1 MRVEAWFLHKW
12 FEVIGL
18 FLCVCMCVCVC
29 VTDRVNV
36 RKKDSEEN
44 SHCCPQQPNLSSSAL
59 LTMKLPGKRFSKITN
74 TAHMHTHTRTHTHAH
89 THARMQTA
97 HTHMLTNQ
105 NRLSKSYKK
114 TVWGKNS
121 PRPFPAIRGLL
132 FQHLVATGL
141 RSECWASQTKQG
153 FWKLIPSYLSSRSIS
168 SFCFSQYLS
177 PLIFAEQI
185 LQPPKCRKD
194 YRPDK
199 SNTCILF

>member
-18 FLCVCMCVCVC
+18 FLCVCMCVC

-105 NRLSKSYKK
+105 NRHSKSYKK
-114 TVWGKNS
+114 TVWGKKQSQAVPCYQRFTISAPGCNRAS
-121 PRPFPAIRGLL
+121 LWVLSFTNKAGVLEVDPLL
-132 FQHLVATGL
+132 FI
-141 RSECWASQTKQG
+141 
-153 FWKLIPSYLSSRSIS
+153 IPFHFI
-168 SFCFSQYLS
+168 
-177 PLIFAEQI
+177 
-185 LQPPKCRKD
+185 
-194 YRPDK
+194 
-199 SNTCILF
+199 ILFFSVSFPFDLCRADSATTQMQEGLPTG